1 MQTEILSYYKVM
13 SKKILF
19 FSISAALLLSSC
31 ANEFNNV
38 YKSNDW
44 TFRYEFAKEKF
55 AQHKFTQAS
64 TLFGDMI
71 NVMKGTDNAEECLFL
86 YGLSAFNDKD
96 YESAADIFKKY
107 YATYPKGD
115 YAEQASFLVG
125 ESLYNCSPEP
135 RLDQS
140 ETYSAMRAYQDFMDI
155 YPLSSKKETAQ
166 NRLYELQDKLVEKE
180 LHSAKL
186 YYNLGTYFGNCTS
199 GGNNYEACIVTS
211 QNVLK
216 DYPYTTLREDFA
228 TLIMKSKYQL
238 AASSVEAKR
247 MERYQDAEDECYGF
261 INEYPESKERALA
274 EKYIAKCKKVIASGG
289 FESDDLDK

>member
-1 MQTEILSYYKVM
+1 M

-19 FSISAALLLSSC
+19 FSISTALLLSSC

-55 AQHKFTQAS
+55 AQHKFTHAS

>member
-1 MQTEILSYYKVM
+1 M

-19 FSISAALLLSSC
+19 FSISTALLLSSC

-211 QNVLK
+211 QNLLK

-274 EKYIAKCKKVIASGG
+274 EKYIAKCKKVIAFGG

>member
-1 MQTEILSYYKVM
+1 M

-19 FSISAALLLSSC
+19 FSISTALLLSSC

-261 INEYPESKERALA
+261 MNEYPESKERALA

>member
-1 MQTEILSYYKVM
+1 M
-13 SKKILF
+13 SKEILF

-180 LHSAKL
+180 LYSAKL

-274 EKYIAKCKKVIASGG
+274 EKYIAKCKKVIAQATSP
-289 FESDDLDK
+289 

>member
-1 MQTEILSYYKVM
+1 M

-19 FSISAALLLSSC
+19 FSISTALLLSSC

-216 DYPYTTLREDFA
+216 DYPYTALREDFA

>member
-1 MQTEILSYYKVM
+1 M

-19 FSISAALLLSSC
+19 FSISTALLLSSC

-261 INEYPESKERALA
+261 INEYPESKERALT

>member
-1 MQTEILSYYKVM
+1 M

-19 FSISAALLLSSC
+19 FSISTALLLSSC

-289 FESDDLDK
+289 FESDDSDK

>member
-1 MQTEILSYYKVM
+1 M

-261 INEYPESKERALA
+261 INEYPESKERGLA

-289 FESDDLDK
+289 LESDDLDK

>member
-1 MQTEILSYYKVM
+1 M

-19 FSISAALLLSSC
+19 FSISVALLLSSC
-31 ANEFNNV
+31 ANEFNNA

>member
-1 MQTEILSYYKVM
+1 M
-13 SKKILF
+13 SKEILF

-125 ESLYNCSPEP
+125 ESLHNCSPEP